1 MTNKLN
7 RKVLD
12 KRDTRETHTSRV
24 WREELAEILEVNLRH
39 REALKR
45 GSIWPYEFIKPPEA
59 AVQLP
64 PYSPHSETLRLSLS
78 GMGGGRPKSL

>member
-1 MTNKLN
+1 MINKLN

-45 GSIWPYEFIKPPEA
+45 GFIPSHVQRMA
-59 AVQLP
+59 A
-64 PYSPHSETLRLSLS
+64 T
-78 GMGGGRPKSL
+78 GF

>member
-39 REALKR
+39 GEALKR
-45 GSIWPYEFIKPPEA
+45 GSIPSHVQRMA
-59 AVQLP
+59 A
-64 PYSPHSETLRLSLS
+64 T
-78 GMGGGRPKSL
+78 GF

>member
-1 MTNKLN
+1 MINKLN

-45 GSIWPYEFIKPPEA
+45 GSIPSHVQRMA
-59 AVQLP
+59 A
-64 PYSPHSETLRLSLS
+64 T
-78 GMGGGRPKSL
+78 GF

>member
-39 REALKR
+39 RDALKR
-45 GSIWPYEFIKPPEA
+45 GSIPSHVQRMA
-59 AVQLP
+59 A
-64 PYSPHSETLRLSLS
+64 T
-78 GMGGGRPKSL
+78 GF

>member
-39 REALKR
+39 RDALRR
-45 GSIWPYEFIKPPEA
+45 GSIPSHVQRMA
-59 AVQLP
+59 A
-64 PYSPHSETLRLSLS
+64 T
-78 GMGGGRPKSL
+78 GF

>member
-1 MTNKLN
+1 MINTLN

-45 GSIWPYEFIKPPEA
+45 GSIPSHVQRMA
-59 AVQLP
+59 A
-64 PYSPHSETLRLSLS
+64 T
-78 GMGGGRPKSL
+78 GF

>member
-1 MTNKLN
+1 MGARFTRKNSPIINKLN

-39 REALKR
+39 RDALKR
-45 GSIWPYEFIKPPEA
+45 GSIPSHVQRMA
-59 AVQLP
+59 A
-64 PYSPHSETLRLSLS
+64 T
-78 GMGGGRPKSL
+78 GF

>member
-1 MTNKLN
+1 MINKLN

-39 REALKR
+39 RDALKR
-45 GSIWPYEFIKPPEA
+45 GSIPSHVQCMA
-59 AVQLP
+59 A
-64 PYSPHSETLRLSLS
+64 T
-78 GMGGGRPKSL
+78 GF

>member
-1 MTNKLN
+1 MINKLN

-45 GSIWPYEFIKPPEA
+45 ASPSHVQRMA
-59 AVQLP
+59 A
-64 PYSPHSETLRLSLS
+64 T
-78 GMGGGRPKSL
+78 GF

>member
-1 MTNKLN
+1 MINKLN

-39 REALKR
+39 REALRR
-45 GSIWPYEFIKPPEA
+45 GSIPSHVQRMA
-59 AVQLP
+59 A
-64 PYSPHSETLRLSLS
+64 T
-78 GMGGGRPKSL
+78 GF

>member
-12 KRDTRETHTSRV
+12 RRDTRETQTSRV

-39 REALKR
+39 REGMKR
-45 GSIWPYEFIKPPEA
+45 GSIPSHVQRMA
-59 AVQLP
+59 A
-64 PYSPHSETLRLSLS
+64 T
-78 GMGGGRPKSL
+78 GF

>member
-12 KRDTRETHTSRV
+12 KRDTRETHTSRI

-45 GSIWPYEFIKPPEA
+45 GSIPSHVQRMA
-59 AVQLP
+59 A
-64 PYSPHSETLRLSLS
+64 T
-78 GMGGGRPKSL
+78 GF

>member
-1 MTNKLN
+1 MINKLN

-24 WREELAEILEVNLRH
+24 WREELAEMLEVNLRH

-45 GSIWPYEFIKPPEA
+45 GSILEPRFPRPGPARPA
-59 AVQLP
+59 APVAFGNLANSTP
-64 PYSPHSETLRLSLS
+64 RRHSALAPT
-78 GMGGGRPKSL
+78 

>member
-1 MTNKLN
+1 MINKLN

-45 GSIWPYEFIKPPEA
+45 GSIPSHVQGMA
-59 AVQLP
+59 A
-64 PYSPHSETLRLSLS
+64 T
-78 GMGGGRPKSL
+78 GF

>member
-1 MTNKLN
+1 MINKLN

-45 GSIWPYEFIKPPEA
+45 GSIPSH
-59 AVQLP
+59 VQRM
-64 PYSPHSETLRLSLS
+64 SAT
-78 GMGGGRPKSL
+78 GF

>member
-45 GSIWPYEFIKPPEA
+45 GSIPSLVQRMA
-59 AVQLP
+59 A
-64 PYSPHSETLRLSLS
+64 T
-78 GMGGGRPKSL
+78 GF

>member
-1 MTNKLN
+1 MINKLN

-39 REALKR
+39 RDALKR
-45 GSIWPYEFIKPPEA
+45 GSIPSHVQRMEA
-59 AVQLP
+59 
-64 PYSPHSETLRLSLS
+64 T
-78 GMGGGRPKSL
+78 GF

>member
-1 MTNKLN
+1 MINKLN

-12 KRDTRETHTSRV
+12 KRDARETHTSRV

-45 GSIWPYEFIKPPEA
+45 GSSPSHVQRMA
-59 AVQLP
+59 AI
-64 PYSPHSETLRLSLS
+64 
-78 GMGGGRPKSL
+78 GF

>member
-1 MTNKLN
+1 MINKLN

-24 WREELAEILEVNLRH
+24 WREELAEILEANLRH

-45 GSIWPYEFIKPPEA
+45 GSISSRVERMA
-59 AVQLP
+59 A
-64 PYSPHSETLRLSLS
+64 T
-78 GMGGGRPKSL
+78 GF

>member
-12 KRDTRETHTSRV
+12 RRDTRETQTSRV

-39 REALKR
+39 CEGMKR
-45 GSIWPYEFIKPPEA
+45 GSIPSHVQRMA
-59 AVQLP
+59 A
-64 PYSPHSETLRLSLS
+64 T
-78 GMGGGRPKSL
+78 GF